1 MNKSHDFSQAIE
13 GVKIPPMVLDQKWHR
28 LFALGGKP
36 DEVKQLEDKV
46 NELMRRQAELRQ
58 EYKELKKVKDNLMES
73 VVSNMEDTADE
84 VSKKLDDDKRLLEEC
99 NQRIE
104 ANEAE
109 AEAIPN
115 QITETNKNLLIAS
128 MEYCYDKLRTNSREA
143 NEITE
148 WIKNVRVQL
157 KKNVIRKQNR
167 EINNKEIYA
176 YMHDVFGKEI
186 LDIFDITHDDFSLG
200 FLDDSDTEELED
212 KEVKGNPDIPLEE
225 IDLEAIENEKG

>member
-1 MNKSHDFSQAIE
+1 MNKSHDFTEAIE

-58 EYKELKKVKDNLMES
+58 EYKELKKVKDNLMQS
-73 VVSNMEDTADE
+73 VVANMEDTADE
-84 VSKKLDDDKRLLEEC
+84 ESQKLDDDKLLLEEC
-99 NQRIE
+99 NQKIE

-109 AEAIPN
+109 TEAIPN
-115 QITETNKNLLIAS
+115 QITETNKSLLIAS
-128 MEYCYDKLRTNSREA
+128 MEYCYDKLRTNSKEA
-143 NEITE
+143 EEIAE
-148 WIKNVRVQL
+148 WIKNIRVQL

-186 LDIFDITHDDFSLG
+186 LDIFDITHDEFSLG
-200 FLDDSDTEELED
+200 FLDDTNTEGMEE
-212 KEVKGNPDIPLEE
+212 KPVKDSPDIPLED
-225 IDLEAIENEKG
+225 IDLVAIEKEKG